1 MKLLLDTHI
10 MLWSLLEPA
19 RLSQGVAAV
28 LENSAHE
35 LWVSP
40 ISTWEILVL
49 ADKRRITLHPDPITW
64 IRQVYREIPFL
75 QAPLNH
81 DVAIESRVI
90 DLPHQDPA
98 DQFLAATA
106 CNRSAIE
113 NLPLALTSCDGVPCR
128 HGNPSS
134 LSPWYLGA
142 DTA

>member
-1 MKLLLDTHI
+1 MNLLLDTHI

-19 RLSQGVAAV
+19 RLTQGVAAS

-49 ADKRRITLHPDPITW
+49 ADKRRITLRPDPISW

-81 DVAIESRVI
+81 DVAIESRAI

-98 DQFLAATA
+98 DRFLAATA
-106 CNRSAIE
+106 
-113 NLPLALTSCDGVPCR
+113 LVYDLTLVTADAR
-128 HGNPSS
+128 LLRLRNIS
-134 LSPWYLGA
+134 LMPNS
-142 DTA
+142 